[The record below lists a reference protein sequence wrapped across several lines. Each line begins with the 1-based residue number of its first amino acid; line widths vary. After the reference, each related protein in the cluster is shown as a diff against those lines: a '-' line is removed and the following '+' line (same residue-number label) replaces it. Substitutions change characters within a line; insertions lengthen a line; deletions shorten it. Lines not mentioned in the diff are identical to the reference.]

1 VPRLKDL
8 WLYFLGLPKT
18 LRFNLKYFPLRTALR
33 LPVFISHRVWFR
45 KLRGTVRLPEKIRRG
60 LVRIG
65 FSDNWLF
72 DRNQR
77 GTILELNGSILFEG
91 RADIG
96 HGSRLIVL
104 ASGDLVIGPGFRAA
118 AATSIIC
125 AHRVRFGASCLL
137 SWDTLIMDTDFHSI
151 FNDTG
156 QRGNQDAEV
165 VIGPRVWIGCR
176 STILKGTSIG
186 SDSVVGAGSVVRGR
200 FNEPNQVLAGNP
212 ARVVREGISW
222 QA

>member
-1 VPRLKDL
+1 M
-8 WLYFLGLPKT
+8 YFLGLPKT

-45 KLRGTVRLPEKIRRG
+45 KLHGTVRLPEKIRTG
-60 LVRIG
+60 MVKIG
-65 FSDNWLF
+65 FSDNGLF
-72 DRNQR
+72 DRSQR

-91 RADIG
+91 MANIG
-96 HGSRLIVL
+96 HGSRLIVFV
-104 ASGDLVIGPGFRAA
+104 SGDLVLGPDFVVAA
-118 AATSIIC
+118 AASIIC
-125 AHRVRFGASCLL
+125 AHRVRFGAGCLL

-165 VIGPRVWIGCR
+165 VIGSRVWVGCR
-176 STILKGTSIG
+176 SIILKGTSIG
-186 SDSVVGAGSVVRGR
+186 SDSVVGAGAVVRGR
-200 FNEPNQVLAGNP
+200 FDGPGQVLAGNP

-222 QA
+222 QP